1 MHATG
6 AVMRFGHD
14 LWWWSHASWV
24 GLCPQKHTKC
34 LDAHLNGL
42 QPLTTN
48 EAALVLG
55 TRTKVM

>member
-1 MHATG
+1 MLPT

-14 LWWWSHASWV
+14 CGGGVMLLW
-24 GLCPQKHTKC
+24 LDCPQKHTKC

>member
-1 MHATG
+1 MICG
-6 AVMRFGHD
+6 GGVML
-14 LWWWSHASWV
+14 LW
-24 GLCPQKHTKC
+24 LDCPQKHTKC

-55 TRTKVM
+55 ARTKVM